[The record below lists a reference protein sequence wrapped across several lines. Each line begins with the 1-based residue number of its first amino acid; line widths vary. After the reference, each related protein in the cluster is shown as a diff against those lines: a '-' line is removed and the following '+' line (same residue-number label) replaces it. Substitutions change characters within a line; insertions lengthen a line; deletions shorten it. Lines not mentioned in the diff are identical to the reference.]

1 MKILRKYILLPLAC
15 ALAAL
20 ASCNDNIDAPGNDD
34 TPDLTGEAVMFTT
47 SLPRQASVMSR
58 AGETADDALI
68 GSYSPMSELYRL
80 NIQMYEQSD
89 PSTPIGSGIY
99 YPGQSSDDGTLD
111 TSENQPLRWQDN
123 VKNYGF
129 EATAGTDNLQ
139 RDQTSKENWLE
150 QDRLHGYAFEPVKDN
165 GGVAIDNIDALNF
178 HTSRDWFAYNKVWM
192 TQTGIIDANDA
203 RKVPLFLTHE
213 RAYITVRLKAGEGT
227 PREDVDF
234 ATAGDKIVTEIFSY
248 NASGEIESFDG
259 ATPTSDGVK
268 PWLQACNIDY
278 SKDVNGEAETR
289 QGVEY
294 HAIVEPH
301 NYLANADTHR
311 ICKISIAGQNFS
323 FYAGNDDRYADYQN
337 GVEPAKT
344 EMEAYNLK
352 AGDHLVITA
361 ILSRATRKVLIT
373 AYVEDWTEVVTSS
386 VCDDFGLNGDPITIQ
401 NREELIDFL
410 SDPEKNKAGNVAI
423 VSATSIALDTESD
436 PWSNH
441 QYDLNCSINLGGCTF
456 TTSSQFLNDIAS
468 TGSLVYGNIH
478 LSDNSTVTTAVCNK
492 NYGSIEYV
500 QVSGGKNAKATTA
513 GIAVVNYNG
522 ISNCTSSIPVIA
534 DGSSQYI
541 GGIAAR
547 SVYET
552 ADDAMLPIIF
562 NCTALE
568 DVQIPDGVDNVFG
581 GGIVGLAAGRVFN
594 CTYEYGVSLLEKLR
608 QSGGKPIMLNII
620 NTESTDFGKNLEA
633 YNNQWPT
640 KDTNDIGVHSTVNA
654 NIRSI
659 NLFDGTIDCQEELYE
674 VVQGD
679 AAILNLADKRYRIS
693 GDFSVSSDNGWPLKM
708 ESSSGY
714 DVRCEIDGNGRTITL
729 TGEKEIEYHDEAGSA
744 STTLKSAPMLFNHIY
759 GTVHDMNIYCEK
771 SLYGVPKYDSEGK
784 NTYNDGCGTIA
795 YSVDGGKLSNIDVFG
810 ADGVFVQAGSPGGL
824 VVSVHN
830 EGTIEDCRCFLQV
843 KQHLVKSTEAARFFG
858 GGITSMA
865 TQAKITR
872 CIYYPLSDS
881 KSISSDYTGTN
892 GRVYLGGIVGGL
904 RIYDGKIPAMTI
916 SDCSSWFK
924 CPLGGGETN
933 NGARRN
939 GAIIGTSCYLDGTD
953 KTGTTDCQG
962 NWWLGS
968 SVGAGRWL
976 TSESAAIG
984 TKNAVTPQTP
994 TVPTIN

>member
-1 MKILRKYILLPLAC
+1 
-15 ALAAL
+15 
-20 ASCNDNIDAPGNDD
+20 
-34 TPDLTGEAVMFTT
+34 
-47 SLPRQASVMSR
+47 
-58 AGETADDALI
+58 
-68 GSYSPMSELYRL
+68 
-80 NIQMYEQSD
+80 
-89 PSTPIGSGIY
+89 
-99 YPGQSSDDGTLD
+99 
-111 TSENQPLRWQDN
+111 
-123 VKNYGF
+123 
-129 EATAGTDNLQ
+129 
-139 RDQTSKENWLE
+139 
-150 QDRLHGYAFEPVKDN
+150 
-165 GGVAIDNIDALNF
+165 
-178 HTSRDWFAYNKVWM
+178 
-192 TQTGIIDANDA
+192 
-203 RKVPLFLTHE
+203 
-213 RAYITVRLKAGEGT
+213 
-227 PREDVDF
+227 
-234 ATAGDKIVTEIFSY
+234 
-248 NASGEIESFDG
+248 
-259 ATPTSDGVK
+259 
-268 PWLQACNIDY
+268 
-278 SKDVNGEAETR
+278 
-289 QGVEY
+289 
-294 HAIVEPH
+294 
-301 NYLANADTHR
+301 
-311 ICKISIAGQNFS
+311 
-323 FYAGNDDRYADYQN
+323 
-337 GVEPAKT
+337 
-344 EMEAYNLK
+344 MEAYNLK

-478 LSDNSTVTTAVCNK
+478 LSDNSTDTTAVCNK

-568 DVQIPDGVDNVFG
+568 DVHIPNGVDNVFG

-693 GDFSVSSDNGWPLKM
+693 GDFSVSSDNGWLLKM

-729 TGEKEIEYHDEAGSA
+729 SIDSSGSCPQ
-744 STTLKSAPMLFNHIY
+744 SCHW
-759 GTVHDMNIYCEK
+759 
-771 SLYGVPKYDSEGK
+771 
-784 NTYNDGCGTIA
+784 
-795 YSVDGGKLSNIDVFG
+795 
-810 ADGVFVQAGSPGGL
+810 QRWRL
-824 VVSVHN
+824 VVSPQ
-830 EGTIEDCRCFLQV
+830 CRFEALQGSY
-843 KQHLVKSTEAARFFG
+843 HG
-858 GGITSMA
+858 WHG
-865 TQAKITR
+865 
-872 CIYYPLSDS
+872 D
-881 KSISSDYTGTN
+881 
-892 GRVYLGGIVGGL
+892 
-904 RIYDGKIPAMTI
+904 
-916 SDCSSWFK
+916 
-924 CPLGGGETN
+924 
-933 NGARRN
+933 NGAPHL
-939 GAIIGTSCYLDGTD
+939 AIAS
-953 KTGTTDCQG
+953 QG
-962 NWWLGS
+962 GS
-968 SVGAGRWL
+968 PRQAQHRDNPRCRV
-976 TSESAAIG
+976 
-984 TKNAVTPQTP
+984 
-994 TVPTIN
+994 